1 MVLRSLRERTR
12 RYRELLL
19 LLNSDYFIADA
30 RLLPRPRNRS
40 ERRAA
45 GPRAA
50 LQRHLDTLLRDWAM
64 ADFADGKDLPLRP
77 QRGKSGGVY
86 IASSKTRSSVTT
98 FVVDLYR
105 ELNRRQRLGRLVERE
120 PSLFHYSLR
129 HCVLPDWT
137 PDEAVWRA
145 VDRLAERLKR
155 LVRFITRRNW
165 VLGGYARIEA
175 DRCMVDGK
183 PCVTLHAHLVVER
196 VRGISPTIAMESHW
210 RRSANPE
217 ESSAILKSREHD
229 GSPATRDAVLNL
241 IQYAGGST
249 GRFGCRMP
257 KLLIGFGSFPIGP
270 SLRYAVARERQQR
283 KNGLWT
289 KNTLRI
295 RLLVDC
301 HPRYEQG
308 FFGTWSERGRWRGK
322 RTNPPTENT
331 TSDIYPQKERPRP
344 LSQRARHG

>member
-19 LLNSDYFIADA
+19 LLNTDYFIADA
-30 RLLPRPRNRS
+30 RLLPRLRKRS
-40 ERRAA
+40 DRRAA

-50 LQRHLDTLLRDWAM
+50 LQRHLDALLRDWAM

-77 QRGKSGGVY
+77 QRGESGGMY
-86 IASSKTRSSVTT
+86 IASSKTRSSVVT
-98 FVVDLYR
+98 FVIDLYR
-105 ELNRRQRLGRLVERE
+105 ELNRRKRLDRLVERE

-129 HCVLPDWT
+129 HRVLPDWT
-137 PDEAVWRA
+137 PDIAVWRA

-155 LVRFITRRNW
+155 LVRFIIRRNW

-196 VRGISPTIAMESHW
+196 VPGTTPTIAMESHW
-210 RRSANPE
+210 RRSARRK
-217 ESSAILKSREHD
+217 ESSEILKSRDHD
-229 GSPATRDAVLNL
+229 GSPATRDALLNL

-249 GRFGCRMP
+249 GRFGCRVP
-257 KLLIGFGSFPIGP
+257 KLLMGFASFKLGP
-270 SLRYAVARERQQR
+270 SLRHAVARERQQR

-289 KNTLRI
+289 KNTLRV

-308 FFGTWSERGRWRGK
+308 FFGTWSARGRQRGK
-322 RTNPPTENT
+322 KIASSAQNT

-344 LSQRARHG
+344 LS